1 MFGIT
6 NKIKLISSLIFFKIN
21 QQEEQARENEAQ
33 FCRNNKE
40 KLETWINQN
49 HDKQLEIDPEIW
61 ETYSRAKVFQKMI
74 QPKKKR
80 EAQKYESLSAI
91 VPT

>member
-40 KLETWINQN
+40 KLETWINQS
-49 HDKQLEIDPEIW
+49 HDKQLEIDPGVSKNDSAQEEARGTEI
-61 ETYSRAKVFQKMI
+61 
-74 QPKKKR
+74 
-80 EAQKYESLSAI
+80 
-91 VPT
+91 